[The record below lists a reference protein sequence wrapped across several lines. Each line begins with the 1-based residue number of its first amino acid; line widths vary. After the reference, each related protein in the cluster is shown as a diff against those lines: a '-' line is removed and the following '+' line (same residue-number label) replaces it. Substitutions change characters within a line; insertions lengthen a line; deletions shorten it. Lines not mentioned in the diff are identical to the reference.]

1 MIIARLSSFK
11 EQQNQPEGVKFLRF
25 RVKQIDPKSGIVG
38 RVVDVVV
45 YLMWGFD
52 LKRKTDDV
60 FRRKK

>member
-1 MIIARLSSFK
+1 LIISRLSSLK
-11 EQQNQPEGVKFLRF
+11 EQQNQPEAVKFLRF

-38 RVVDVVV
+38 LVVDVVV

-60 FRRKK
+60 FRRKQ

>member
-1 MIIARLSSFK
+1 MIIARLSNFK

-25 RVKQIDPKSGIVG
+25 RVKQIDPKSAIVG

-60 FRRKK
+60 FRRK

>member
-11 EQQNQPEGVKFLRF
+11 EQQNQPEGVKFLHF

-60 FRRKK
+60 FRRK

>member
-1 MIIARLSSFK
+1 LIIARLSSFK

-60 FRRKK
+60 FRRK

>member
-60 FRRKK
+60 FRRK